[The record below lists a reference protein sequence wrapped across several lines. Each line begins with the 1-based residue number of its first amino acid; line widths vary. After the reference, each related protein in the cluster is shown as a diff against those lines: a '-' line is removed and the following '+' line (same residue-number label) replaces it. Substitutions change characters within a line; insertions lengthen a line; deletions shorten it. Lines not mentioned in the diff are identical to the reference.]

1 MGGEETTGRSWPG
14 VQEQLSRKS
23 PREFREEF
31 LKCML
36 EMICCHLEQG
46 REVSHSAV
54 FWTQPLTP
62 PLRSLVAISFSLLE
76 GQFEVWG
83 HSPRSYLTSRL
94 ESLRLFVR
102 KKCMMLG
109 TATGGLK
116 SECKYKFF
124 FWPLSFLLIPSFHG
138 GRHRGQGRVCWLQA
152 TRVSFRC

>member
-31 LKCML
+31 LKSML

-76 GQFEVWG
+76 GQFEV
-83 HSPRSYLTSRL
+83 
-94 ESLRLFVR
+94 
-102 KKCMMLG
+102 
-109 TATGGLK
+109 
-116 SECKYKFF
+116 
-124 FWPLSFLLIPSFHG
+124 
-138 GRHRGQGRVCWLQA
+138 
-152 TRVSFRC
+152 